1 MQLKNL
7 CNKEKQKQIFIL
19 ETLTN
24 TNRKKNF
31 RRTTTGAH
39 TRGANG
45 GMYCVEQKR
54 KERERR
60 ERAPRE
66 LEFFSVVNACVFWVS
81 QQTLRVLLLPPLSL
95 SILLSYLSSSVLS
108 EPKEGKKRR
117 WRIERFRQ
125 EQLLRETKINNHLF
139 IFQLLKYR
147 TAI

>member
-1 MQLKNL
+1 MDKH
-7 CNKEKQKQIFIL
+7 KQK
-19 ETLTN
+19 
-24 TNRKKNF
+24 KKNF

-95 SILLSYLSSSVLS
+95 FRFFFLTCRVLS
-108 EPKEGKKRR
+108 LHCRCCRNRKRGR
-117 WRIERFRQ
+117 RGGGELRFRQ

-139 IFQLLKYR
+139 FFSIFKIQNSHL
-147 TAI
+147 AIKF